1 MVSTA
6 MSDDA
11 TQLPNDPAVLKAMI
25 AALQTENQ
33 KMSASLPAHDLLV
46 QALRVRIAKLQKQK
60 FGPSSEKIEREIE
73 QLELA
78 LEDLQVAL
86 AEAED
91 TPPDDEDAPDT
102 EDQVSATA
110 EPRQRR
116 RPKVSKDTPRERRE
130 LDPGDSCPDCGGDP
144 RVVGEDVSELIDMIA
159 AQLKVIEIARVKKS
173 CRRCERMVQEPAPS
187 RPIPRSM
194 AGPNLLAYVLTSKF
208 DDHVPLYR
216 QNEIFARMGADI
228 SDTTLVDWCGGAM
241 KTLAPLIEKT
251 EAEIMSSDLLHADD
265 TPIRVLDRSRR
276 VKGLGKGV
284 KQGRIWTCVRDQR
297 PSHRRCASG
306 ATAGQDPPGAVY
318 YFSPDRKGE
327 HPRKHLARSS
337 GILQADAYTGFKELY
352 ERRADGTAQFREAAC
367 WAHLRRD
374 FHDVWTSTR
383 SEIAKEALD
392 RIGKLYD
399 IERQIAG
406 QSAEVRRAVRQ
417 EKSKPKVDAF
427 HAWAERQLTR
437 IPGKSDL
444 AKAFRYGLGRWD
456 SFCLFLDDGRVAM
469 DNNSAERGMRPISV
483 GRRNWLFADSD
494 TGGETLARAMT
505 IIETAK
511 MNDLDRNVLPL
522 PGSLRG
528 GAAAKVVGALLKR
541 GLIAET
547 ATDSLTR
554 ADAALNRIWRNDADG
569 RAILLHITDAG
580 LAAIG
585 VEPEWDDSAPTG
597 ADAAPSAEAPKYAP
611 TEADP
616 APNARTPRT
625 GTKQAKLIEM
635 LRADGGATIDEIV
648 AALDWRPHTVR
659 GALAGALKKKLGL
672 TITSEKVEG
681 RGRAYMIADD

>member
-1 MVSTA
+1 
-6 MSDDA
+6 MSNA
-11 TQLPNDPAVLKAMI
+11 AANLPEDPVALKAMI
-25 AALQTENQ
+25 AALQAQNAQ
-33 KMSASLPAHDLLV
+33 MSATLRAHDLLV

-86 AEAED
+86 AEAEY
-91 TPPDDEDAPDT
+91 TPLADEDAMDT
-102 EDQVSATA
+102 EDQVPATA

-130 LDPGDSCPDCGGDP
+130 LDPGDSCPDCGGEL

-228 SDTTLVDWCGGAM
+228 PDTTLVDWCGGAM
-241 KTLAPLIEKT
+241 KTLAPLIEKI
-251 EAEIMSSDLLHADD
+251 EAEIMASDLLHADD
-265 TPIRVLDRSRR
+265 TPIRVLDRSRKDR
-276 VKGLGKGV
+276 GLGKGV
-284 KQGRIWTCVRDQR
+284 KQGRIWAYVRDQR
-297 PSHRRCASG
+297 PW
-306 ATAGQDPPGAVY
+306 AGQDPPGAVY

-327 HPRKHLARSS
+327 HPRKHLAGSG

-374 FHDVWTSTR
+374 FHDVWISTR

-406 QSAEVRRAVRQ
+406 QSAELRRAVRQ
-417 EKSKPKVDAF
+417 EKSKPRVDAF

-444 AKAFRYGLGRWD
+444 ARAFRYGLSRWP
-456 SFCLFLDDGRVAM
+456 SFTLFLEDGRVAI
-469 DNNSAERGMRPISV
+469 DNNPAERGMRPIGV
-483 GRRNWLFADSD
+483 GRRNWLFAGSD

-511 MNDLDRNVLPL
+511 MNGLDPQAYLADVFDRIHDHKINRLTELLPWNWT
-522 PGSLRG
+522 P
-528 GAAAKVVGALLKR
+528 AAQPPS
-541 GLIAET
+541 E
-547 ATDSLTR
+547 
-554 ADAALNRIWRNDADG
+554 AA
-569 RAILLHITDAG
+569 
-580 LAAIG
+580 
-585 VEPEWDDSAPTG
+585 
-597 ADAAPSAEAPKYAP
+597 
-611 TEADP
+611 
-616 APNARTPRT
+616 
-625 GTKQAKLIEM
+625 
-635 LRADGGATIDEIV
+635 
-648 AALDWRPHTVR
+648 
-659 GALAGALKKKLGL
+659 
-672 TITSEKVEG
+672 
-681 RGRAYMIADD
+681 

>member
-1 MVSTA
+1 

-11 TQLPNDPAVLKAMI
+11 TPLPNDPAVLKAMI
-25 AALQTENQ
+25 AALQAENQ
-33 KMSASLPAHDLLV
+33 KISASLRAHDLLV

-91 TPPDDEDAPDT
+91 TAQWDEDVPDT
-102 EDQVSATA
+102 EDQVPANA

-130 LDPGDSCPDCGGDP
+130 LDPGDSCPDCGGDL

-173 CRRCERMVQEPAPS
+173 CRRCEKMVQEPAPS

-228 SDTTLVDWCGGAM
+228 PDTTLVDWCGGAM
-241 KTLAPLIEKT
+241 KTLAPLIEKI

-265 TPIRVLDRSRR
+265 TPIRVLDRSRKD
-276 VKGLGKGV
+276 KGLGKGV
-284 KQGRIWTCVRDQR
+284 KQGRIWTYVRDQR
-297 PSHRRCASG
+297 PW
-306 ATAGQDPPGAVY
+306 AGQDPPGAVY

-327 HPRKHLARSS
+327 HPQKHLASSS

-383 SEIAKEALD
+383 SQIAKEALD

-406 QSAEVRRAVRQ
+406 QSAEVRRAVR
-417 EKSKPKVDAF
+417 
-427 HAWAERQLTR
+427 
-437 IPGKSDL
+437 
-444 AKAFRYGLGRWD
+444 
-456 SFCLFLDDGRVAM
+456 
-469 DNNSAERGMRPISV
+469 
-483 GRRNWLFADSD
+483 
-494 TGGETLARAMT
+494 
-505 IIETAK
+505 
-511 MNDLDRNVLPL
+511 
-522 PGSLRG
+522 
-528 GAAAKVVGALLKR
+528 
-541 GLIAET
+541 
-547 ATDSLTR
+547 
-554 ADAALNRIWRNDADG
+554 
-569 RAILLHITDAG
+569 
-580 LAAIG
+580 
-585 VEPEWDDSAPTG
+585 
-597 ADAAPSAEAPKYAP
+597 
-611 TEADP
+611 
-616 APNARTPRT
+616 
-625 GTKQAKLIEM
+625 
-635 LRADGGATIDEIV
+635 
-648 AALDWRPHTVR
+648 
-659 GALAGALKKKLGL
+659 
-672 TITSEKVEG
+672 
-681 RGRAYMIADD
+681 